1 MRTLVVGIL
10 VLGLLS
16 AASTAIA
23 QAPLHL
29 VDGETTVRKI
39 SFRFRGS
46 QTFEGDRLREQIS
59 TQAPG
64 FFDRVRGWGSILPG
78 VQRPTFPFDPITLQ
92 KDVVRLRRF
101 YRQNGFPRPEI
112 DYPASQLDTTSNQIH
127 LVFTIQEGTPL
138 IIQEIQFL
146 TGDGDALLPT
156 TFEGALDED
165 WRAFRRQSDVETG
178 ERYTEYKRTR
188 IDENLHAWLR
198 NQGFAFAQVQS
209 RVQIDSVG
217 HDATLRFLVDPGP
230 LAYVSE
236 IMIEGNESVS
246 DQIVRRELPFSVGDR
261 FSAAKVS
268 EGQRRLFD
276 LSLFR
281 VALADVPDQPRDS
294 TVTVRYRVRETQ
306 LRAYSGQVGYG
317 THPGV
322 TLEGSWRHRNFFGD
336 ARTFVV
342 GVTANTG
349 YPQNPPGF
357 IPSFLSRSATRD
369 PNRRY
374 RTSIT
379 VRQPYL
385 MTERLS
391 ASLEPFAQERINP
404 ALNLAPD
411 RLFGLNERQF
421 GINTSLVY
429 DILPF
434 RSLSLQH
441 TFARIEQF
449 RRTEASVD
457 TMAQTGDDL
466 FDKSVFSLRGTFGK
480 ADDFINPSQGY
491 LVRPQVELGGVP
503 FESGVDF
510 VRVSGGLSGYLPLSE
525 RVALTA
531 RLFGGVL
538 WPLDESHTALT
549 IPSSASDSLLRRNQT
564 YQDRF
569 SEYLFYAGGSSDVR
583 GWQSQLGGGK
593 VLRGSDIARAGYIY
607 RPTGARSKLGV
618 NFEFRLP
625 APGLGSDWR
634 TAVFLDAAY
643 LDTGT
648 LNLIPSARVSQTV
661 MGGDDRTVGSDPTSV
676 LVGTGAGIR
685 YKTPFGFV
693 RLDVAYKVTPDR
705 LDLRRPGELGQAIE
719 TDSASATGDPVEGTP
734 TRFLRRFR
742 LHFGIGRSF

>member
-1 MRTLVVGIL
+1 M
-10 VLGLLS
+10 
-16 AASTAIA
+16 
-23 QAPLHL
+23 
-29 VDGETTVRKI
+29 
-39 SFRFRGS
+39 
-46 QTFEGDRLREQIS
+46 
-59 TQAPG
+59 
-64 FFDRVRGWGSILPG
+64 LPG
-78 VQRPTFPFDPITLQ
+78 VQRRSFPFDPLTLQ

-101 YRQNGFPRPEI
+101 YRQNGFPQPEI

-127 LVFTIQEGTPL
+127 VVFTIQEGTPL
-138 IIQEIQFL
+138 TIQNMQFL

-156 TFEGALDED
+156 MFEGPLEQE
-165 WRAFRRQSDVETG
+165 WNAFRRGSDVETG

-188 IDENLHAWLR
+188 IEDDLQTWLR
-198 NQGFAFAQVQS
+198 NQGFAFAHVQS
-209 RVQIDSVG
+209 RVRIDSGG
-217 HDATLRFLVDPGP
+217 HHATLRFLADPGP
-230 LAYVSE
+230 RAYVSE

-281 VALADVPDQPRDS
+281 VALADVPDQLRDS

-369 PNRRY
+369 PDRRY
-374 RTSIT
+374 RASIT
-379 VRQPYL
+379 LRQPYL

-449 RRTEASVD
+449 RRSETVID
-457 TMAQTGDDL
+457 TVGQTGDDL

-491 LVRPQVELGGVP
+491 LIRPQVELGGVP

-510 VRVSGGLSGYLPLSE
+510 VRVSGGLSGYLPLSD
-525 RVALTA
+525 RVEFTA
-531 RLFGGVL
+531 RFFGGIM
-538 WPLDESHTALT
+538 WPLDESHDALT

-593 VLRGSDIARAGYIY
+593 VLRGSEIARAGYIY

-661 MGGDDRTVGSDPTSV
+661 AGRDGQTVGSDPTRL
-676 LVGTGAGIR
+676 LVGTGGGIR
-685 YKTPFGFV
+685 YQTPFGFV
-693 RLDVAYKVTPDR
+693 RLDVAYKVTPDK
-705 LDLRRPGELGQAIE
+705 LDLRRPGELGQAIHAE
-719 TDSASATGDPVEGTP
+719 SPSATEDPIQDTP